1 MTTVFAPLIRDLL
14 VELVRQAVAR
24 AQAAGTVPSVALPE
38 VSIERPAKVE
48 QGDFATSFAL
58 RAKRAVGPRGP
69 NPMDIAGAINAQ
81 IAADPPSYLAIS
93 ETVPP
98 GFLNFTLADEW
109 LVQQVNV
116 ILAEGTGF
124 GSLPVGDQGRV
135 QVEFVSANPTGPVH
149 IGTARNAALG
159 DSIAR
164 VLARAGWQVQREY
177 YYNDAGTQMERLA
190 HSVWVRYQQALGR
203 TAELAKADYG
213 GEYVVELA
221 QNILREHGDRFA
233 NVPEDGAEE
242 LGALAAKEIMRWI
255 ETELDRARVRF
266 DNWFSEA
273 RVIREGDFQRVLDLL
288 RERGLVYEREGATW
302 LSSLDLGDE
311 RDRVLIKSDGR
322 PTYTATDIAYH
333 YDKFFIRKF
342 DRVINIW
349 GADHQGQVPSMKA
362 IVKSLG
368 VDPERLDILIYQM
381 VNVLRNGQVVRM
393 GKRAGNFVTLA
404 EVLDEVGVDAT
415 RWYLVSRSSDAMMEF
430 DLDLASKQSSENP
443 VYYVQYAHARLARV
457 LAEANADPSVD
468 WRSGDVSL
476 LSHPTELAL
485 IRRMLQLPEIVE
497 LAARNLAP
505 HHIPHYAYELARA
518 TQLWY
523 DAGNDDRG
531 LRILTD
537 DPAVR
542 SARLK
547 LAAAAR
553 QVLANALDLIGV
565 LAPDS
570 M

>member
-1 MTTVFAPLIRDLL
+1 MTTVQAPLVRDRLT
-14 VELVRQAVAR
+14 ELVRHAVAR
-24 AQAAGTVPSVALPE
+24 AQAAGTLPAVAMPE
-38 VSIERPAKVE
+38 VAIERPAKAE

-69 NPMDIAGAINAQ
+69 NPMEIAGAISAQ
-81 IAADPPSYLAIS
+81 IAHDPPGYLAGV
-93 ETVPP
+93 EAAPP
-98 GFLNFTLADEW
+98 GFLNFTLADDW
-109 LVQQVNV
+109 LREQVNIIV
-116 ILAEGTGF
+116 AEGRAYGT
-124 GSLPVGDQGRV
+124 LPVGNQGRV

-164 VLARAGWQVQREY
+164 VLDRAGWQVQREY
-177 YYNDAGTQMERLA
+177 YYNDAGAQMERLA

-203 TAELAKADYG
+203 AAELDKADYG
-213 GEYVVELA
+213 GEYVVEIA
-221 QNILREHGDRFA
+221 QAILGEHGHRFA
-233 NVPEDGAEE
+233 NVPEENAEE
-242 LGALAAKEIMRWI
+242 LGALAARQIMGWI
-255 ETELDRARVRF
+255 EADLDRARVRF

-273 RVIREGDFQRVLDLL
+273 RVIREGDFQRVLDML
-288 RERGLVYEREGATW
+288 RERGQVYDREGATW
-302 LSSLDLGDE
+302 LSSQELGDE

-333 YDKFFIRKF
+333 YDKFFVRAF

-368 VDPERLDILIYQM
+368 VEPERFDILIYQM
-381 VNVLRNGQVVRM
+381 VNVLRNGEVVRM

-430 DLDLASKQSSENP
+430 DLDLAQKQSSENP

-457 LAEANADPSVD
+457 LADAAPGADGP
-468 WRSGDVSL
+468 SGDVGRL
-476 LSHPTELAL
+476 TQPTELAL
-485 IRRMLQLPEIVE
+485 IRRMLQLPEVVD

-505 HHIPHYAYELARA
+505 HHIPHYVYEVARA
-518 TQLWY
+518 TQTWY
-523 DAGNDDRG
+523 DAGSEDRAM
-531 LRILTD
+531 RILTD
-537 DPAVR
+537 DTGLRA
-542 SARLK
+542 ARLK

-553 QVLANALDLIGV
+553 QVLA
-565 LAPDS
+565 
-570 M
+570 